1 MLHAEGGVGVDGGRV
16 ADQICLEDAAGVLD
30 RVRLGQLLGHH
41 FAIAGNLGQ
50 LLGIRSLV
58 RAI

>member
-1 MLHAEGGVGVDGGRV
+1 MLHAEGGVGVDGRRV
-16 ADQICLEDAAGVLD
+16 SHQIGLEDAAGVFD

-50 LLGIRSLV
+50 LLGIHSLV
-58 RAI
+58 SAI